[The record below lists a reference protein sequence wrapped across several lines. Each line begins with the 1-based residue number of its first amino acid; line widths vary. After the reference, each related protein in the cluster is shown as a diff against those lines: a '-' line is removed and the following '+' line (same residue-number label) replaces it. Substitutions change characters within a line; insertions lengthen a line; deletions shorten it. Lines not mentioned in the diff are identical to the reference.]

1 MVKDTN
7 GFRLVKTLTDIR
19 ASNGQYHPTKE
30 ACLNEVQY
38 ILRER
43 KRENLDTALKIW
55 NNRLESWKVRAR
67 MYLNSVFEWRMNE
80 IGTGIE
86 SFDED
91 RIWKVWNEYL
101 KDAEREQTKLL
112 ASIIDYVPPMG
123 KMRTKR
129 GRKPTSS
136 PRSSEKEGRMLTE
149 HKNIIER
156 IEFMN
161 NQRSELG
168 Q

>member
-1 MVKDTN
+1 
-7 GFRLVKTLTDIR
+7 LTDIR
-19 ASNGQYHPTKE
+19 SSDGRYHPSKE
-30 ACLNEVQY
+30 ECIREVQY
-38 ILRER
+38 FLRQR
-43 KRENLDTALKIW
+43 KRENLDTALGIW
-55 NNRLESWKVRAR
+55 NNRLEGWKVRAR

-156 IEFMN
+156 IELMN